1 MMPNTRPLLFLIV
14 LIGQLLQGQIIE
26 IVMKSGDEFEFHKQF
41 KIEKRQIVFLKDQV
55 PVKSLPIMSIDY
67 VSYYT
72 KSYASIGNPFQVM
85 GGLAMGSS
93 LAASLVGHVEY
104 LTYGLPSG
112 LLLTGLGRLMNFLGQ
127 FWGKDEIVYDF
138 NRLKYKNRLIIFE
151 SIRADMNRKYQ
162 TKKSIYQ
169 EGTEGESQHDLF
181 GRSRHKAL
189 PEKEKKKKRRKKW
202 LELS

>member
-1 MMPNTRPLLFLIV
+1 
-14 LIGQLLQGQIIE
+14 
-26 IVMKSGDEFEFHKQF
+26 
-41 KIEKRQIVFLKDQV
+41 
-55 PVKSLPIMSIDY
+55 
-67 VSYYT
+67 
-72 KSYASIGNPFQVM
+72 
-85 GGLAMGSS
+85 
-93 LAASLVGHVEY
+93 
-104 LTYGLPSG
+104 
-112 LLLTGLGRLMNFLGQ
+112 MNFLGQ

-138 NRLKYKNRLIIFE
+138 NRLKYKNRLIVFE